1 MKSQEAAPD
10 SEQKKGLNDCEPLMA
25 RSKYKLTLPAGELG
39 VAPASTVSL
48 GWPRLAGTEQVAS
61 LKEMQK
67 WSGYSVD
74 RRGFYCPDGELG
86 LWTKDPMN
94 RPFWRVP
101 GRFEKNELEDHLLE
115 LFPEGLSLH
124 GWQYMLD
131 RHDFIRHPVTND
143 AFVNHTW
150 QVELT
155 FEMVRRAA
163 FPKMNSR
170 LQSYFAWETFEDAR
184 NFQKHGQAIYRTQSD
199 NGFRADQNWL
209 SLGAQGI
216 ATSLCA
222 HIEPDKQI
230 SRIRLSDKTSRL
242 AFACEVRRLI
252 FRTAMGNCTARACS
266 DS

>member
-48 GWPRLAGTEQVAS
+48 GWPRLAGTEQAAS

-115 LFPEGLSLH
+115 LFPE
-124 GWQYMLD
+124 
-131 RHDFIRHPVTND
+131 
-143 AFVNHTW
+143 
-150 QVELT
+150 
-155 FEMVRRAA
+155 RAIA
-163 FPKMNSR
+163 PW
-170 LQSYFAWETFEDAR
+170 L
-184 NFQKHGQAIYRTQSD
+184 AIYARSPRFYKASRDQRRICQSHVAS
-199 NGFRADQNWL
+199 G
-209 SLGAQGI
+209 
-216 ATSLCA
+216 TY
-222 HIEPDKQI
+222 
-230 SRIRLSDKTSRL
+230 
-242 AFACEVRRLI
+242 V
-252 FRTAMGNCTARACS
+252 
-266 DS
+266 

>member
-1 MKSQEAAPD
+1 M
-10 SEQKKGLNDCEPLMA
+10 
-25 RSKYKLTLPAGELG
+25 
-39 VAPASTVSL
+39 SL
-48 GWPRLAGTEQVAS
+48 GWPRLARTEQVAS

-124 GWQYMLD
+124 GWQFMLD

-143 AFVNHTW
+143 VFVNHTW

-155 FEMVRRAA
+155 FEMARRAA

-199 NGFRADQNWL
+199 TGFRADQNWL

-222 HIEPDKQI
+222 HRYWSGASSSEPLWEIVLRAPVRIVERIE
-230 SRIRLSDKTSRL
+230 
-242 AFACEVRRLI
+242 
-252 FRTAMGNCTARACS
+252 
-266 DS
+266 